1 MHEAQVIPK
10 ANVCS
15 HTGLTIPECHCPRC
29 YEAMLARHANGSGGI
44 REVVDVPNPRTAP
57 GPPAAPY
64 RLLTD
69 VDIGPGAQI
78 APFTNLY
85 GCRIGAESR
94 IGPFVE
100 IQRGA
105 SVGAR
110 CKIQSHT
117 FICEG
122 VEIHDEVFVGHGVMF
137 VDDKQPRATNVSGD
151 LQHGGDWQ
159 PPRTVVAQGAYV
171 GSGAVVIGGV
181 HVGAGAVVG
190 ACAVVTRDV
199 PPRANVVGVPARFV
213 AGHRWSAA
221 KPHVA

>member
-1 MHEAQVIPK
+1 
-10 ANVCS
+10 
-15 HTGLTIPECHCPRC
+15 
-29 YEAMLARHANGSGGI
+29 MLARHANGSTGI
-44 REVVDVPNPRTAP
+44 RQVVGVPSPRAAP
-57 GPPAAPY
+57 ALTAAPY

-110 CKIQSHT
+110 CKVQSHS

-122 VEIHDEVFVGHGVMF
+122 VEILDEVFVGHGVMF
-137 VDDKQPRATNVSGD
+137 VNDRDPRGTNTVGALHTDGD
-151 LQHGGDWQ
+151 CELLH
-159 PPRTVVAQGAYV
+159 TVVERGASV
-171 GSGAVVIGGV
+171 GSGAVVLGGV
-181 HVGAGAVVG
+181 RVGAGALVGAGAVLTGDVG
-190 ACAVVTRDV
+190 AGAAVM
-199 PPRANVVGVPARFV
+199 GVPARV
-213 AGHRWSAA
+213 AVAHR
-221 KPHVA
+221 